1 MRQYRLT
8 IGCRAVLVLP
18 LTPIQ
23 RAIRGCPAPRRPAAP
38 RATAIPGVFLN
49 PKLPLLE
56 LVEIDLRASRDLMRN
71 RPMDVRLA
79 HEAATTLVGLLLE
92 KDPVRVEM
100 FVERGHLL
108 RRRGNACH
116 RRGCH
121 LYWNDSRCDGDDDA
135 ICPHAIPP
143 PENRKRQALAQVIVK
158 IKVCQ

>member
-1 MRQYRLT
+1 
-8 IGCRAVLVLP
+8 
-18 LTPIQ
+18 
-23 RAIRGCPAPRRPAAP
+23 
-38 RATAIPGVFLN
+38 
-49 PKLPLLE
+49 
-56 LVEIDLRASRDLMRN
+56 
-71 RPMDVRLA
+71 MDVRLA

-143 PENRKRQALAQVIVK
+143 PENRKRQALAKIEGFRKGPFFIFRVVK
-158 IKVCQ
+158 QYHLRGDAASDVDVL